1 MSKSYNRPGQQVT
14 VTGPGGPIPVLGDMI
29 FSSRREIERG
39 GTFKP
44 VPYWLSCFSTE
55 LDPRLF
61 CEFPSVDPTEDGC
74 LVIFD
79 VDAFLR
85 RALPALGPFAAAKRL
100 IQNNYFDPYH
110 PPPAGVNAIEA
121 KAVGYAYQREAR
133 FVLDPEGGPPLAG
146 GGPFFLSIGSI
157 EDIAAVY
164 GRDGAKTAGTG
175 PVNDLGSAAG
185 AEGAASP
192 NRGGRATSDE
202 AYLESGNP
210 RPRPRRRRERRPRS
224 PLRSG
229 RSPPRSGRSP
239 RSVRSVCT
247 RGAASVSAGPG
258 IAGSAISTASAD
270 SGADSWT
277 G

>member
-1 MSKSYNRPGQQVT
+1 MPRVALPFVGHMNSGERILARISRTAWLLDTLHQGTIRFAPASSYHDTSLSAARTDDEMSKSYNRPGQQVT

-175 PVNDLGSAAG
+175 PVTFLA
-185 AEGAASP
+185 
-192 NRGGRATSDE
+192 
-202 AYLESGNP
+202 
-210 RPRPRRRRERRPRS
+210 
-224 PLRSG
+224 
-229 RSPPRSGRSP
+229 
-239 RSVRSVCT
+239 
-247 RGAASVSAGPG
+247 
-258 IAGSAISTASAD
+258 
-270 SGADSWT
+270 
-277 G
+277 